1 MLAQTYKNI
10 EIILVNDGSKDNSLE
25 IIRELEK
32 NYPDIIKVF
41 TGENNGKEAARN
53 LGIENAEGEYLT
65 FLDSDDW
72 LDNDYIE
79 KLHAAAIKSEVV
91 VSGYKR
97 YSNNYE
103 LLYES
108 VPQEDKWSMFRYC
121 ATAGKMYS
129 AEFINKNQLR
139 YKKFNLAEDAYFCI
153 NAYALTNKVCVLPY
167 AGYCYY
173 ENFSSITNSK
183 KYDKNDSLVPVLKE
197 LDYVISQNCNIDKEL
212 LAYYYI
218 KTLVFDVLLHKDY
231 VDCRYITREFKENV
245 VWYKSVLSKM
255 DLKFKF
261 HFQRGERSNVNLIV
275 NTFIA
280 AYKLHCV
287 AILMWLLK
295 KVKLKLM

>member
-1 MLAQTYKNI
+1 M
-10 EIILVNDGSKDNSLE
+10 
-25 IIRELEK
+25 
-32 NYPDIIKVF
+32 F
-41 TGENNGKEAARN
+41 TGENKGKEAARN

-72 LDNDYIE
+72 LNNDYIE
-79 KLHAAAIKSEVV
+79 TLHAAVQNNDVV

-103 LLYES
+103 FLYDSIPEN
-108 VPQEDKWSMFRYC
+108 EKWSMFRYS

-153 NAYALTNKVCVLPY
+153 NAYALTDKVCVLPY

-173 ENFSSITNSK
+173 ENLSSITNSK
-183 KYDKNDSLVPVLKE
+183 KYDENDSLVPVLKE
-197 LDYVISQNCNIDKEL
+197 LDNVIPQNSNIDKEL

-218 KTLVFDVLLHKDY
+218 KALAFDVLLHKDY
-231 VDCRYITREFKENV
+231 VDFKYLTREFKENV
-245 VWYKSVLSKM
+245 LWYKSVLAKM
-255 DLKFKF
+255 NLKFKL
-261 HFQRGERSNVNLIV
+261 HFQKGERTNVNLIV
-275 NTFIA
+275 NAFIA

-295 KVKLKLM
+295 KIKLKLM